1 MTSPIYQERDEKNLQ
16 SDIAISRV
24 EQVQN
29 TALHMVKITSEK
41 YRWMHV
47 FFFVPVIERFMF
59 SGLSTSINFAQN
71 ANNMLHLYF

>member
-1 MTSPIYQERDEKNLQ
+1 MTARDVMTSPIYQERDEKNLQ

-24 EQVQN
+24 EQVKN

-47 FFFVPVIERFMF
+47 FFSFQLSKDSRFRA
-59 SGLSTSINFAQN
+59 SQLE
-71 ANNMLHLYF
+71 

>member
-41 YRWMHV
+41 YRWVHV
-47 FFFVPVIERFMF
+47 FFRSSYRKIHVFWP
-59 SGLSTSINFAQN
+59 LN
-71 ANNMLHLYF
+71 

>member
-29 TALHMVKITSEK
+29 TALHMVTITSEK
-41 YRWMHV
+41 HRWMPV
-47 FFFVPVIERFMF
+47 FFSFHISKDSCFLASQLE
-59 SGLSTSINFAQN
+59 
-71 ANNMLHLYF
+71 